1 MSGQED
7 SGDKTEKPTAKKLR
21 DARKKGDVAK
31 SKDITNTLSLV
42 IWLTL
47 FWLATTHVAMEF
59 AFLFDAVFHQIG
71 QVKSSVD
78 GNGVVALTNMGVLA
92 FRGIALVTIPIL
104 LVAGLVGSLG
114 DFLQVGPVFALEK
127 MKLDFTKLNPVS
139 GLKRI
144 FTMDNLF
151 EIGKSMLKIL
161 LLIVVTYLVVKVM
174 LPELARLP
182 LGGIGDATTMY
193 HKTMMW
199 LLGITVL
206 VFFFVSFADLG
217 YQHHSFTK
225 KMMMSMRDIRQ
236 EMKDDEGDPYIKAKR
251 KQLHQ
256 EWSQQNTNQAV
267 KNASV
272 LVVNPTHIA
281 IAIEYGTEAAPIP
294 VVTAKGQDH
303 LVPLMKQIAQEAGVP
318 IMRNVP
324 LARRLNA
331 LAELDEYIPQET
343 FEAVAEVLHWAQ
355 AVRDGQQSRE
365 SGEREL
371 AVMN

>member
-7 SGDKTEKPTAKKLR
+7 SGDKTEKPTSKKLR

-42 IWLTL
+42 IWLIL

-59 AFLFDAVFHQIG
+59 SLLFNTVFTQIG
-71 QVKSSVD
+71 QVKSSVE
-78 GNGVVALTNMGVLA
+78 GSGSMAMTNIGVLA
-92 FRGIALVTIPIL
+92 FRGLALVTIPIL
-104 LVAGLVGSLG
+104 LAAGLIGSLG
-114 DFLQVGPVFALEK
+114 DFLQIGPVFALEK
-127 MKLDFTKLNPVS
+127 MKLDFSKLNPAS

-151 EIGKSMLKIL
+151 EIAKSMLKIL
-161 LLIVVTYLVVKVM
+161 LLIAVTFLVVKVM

-182 LGGIGDATTMY
+182 LGGVGDATTMY
-193 HKTMMW
+193 HKAMMW
-199 LLGITVL
+199 LLGITVI

-225 KMMMSMRDIRQ
+225 KMMMSMRDIKQ

-256 EWSQQNTNQAV
+256 EWSQQNTTQAV
-267 KNASV
+267 KSASV

-294 VVTAKGQDH
+294 IVTAKGQDH
-303 LVPLMKQIAQEAGVP
+303 LVPMMKQIALEAGVP

-331 LAELDEYIPQET
+331 LAEVDEFIPQET

-355 AVRDGQQSRE
+355 AVRDGQQSPE

>member
-1 MSGQED
+1 MSGQDD

-31 SKDITNTLSLV
+31 SKDVTNTLSLV
-42 IWLTL
+42 IWLML
-47 FWLATTHVAMEF
+47 FWLATTHVGMEF
-59 AFLFDAVFHQIG
+59 SMLFDTVFKQIG
-71 QVKSSVD
+71 QVKASVEGSGD
-78 GNGVVALTNMGVLA
+78 IAMSNMGTLA
-92 FRGIALVTIPIL
+92 FRGLAVVTIPIL
-104 LVAGLVGSLG
+104 LVAGLIGSLG

-127 MKLDFTKLNPVS
+127 MKLDFSKLNPAA

-151 EIGKSMLKIL
+151 EIGKSIIKIL
-161 LLIVVTYLVVKVM
+161 LLIVVTYAVIKVM

-182 LGGIGDATTMY
+182 LGGVGDATTMY

-217 YQHHSFTK
+217 YQHYSFTK
-225 KMMMSMRDIRQ
+225 KMKMSMRDIKQ

-256 EWSQQNTNQAV
+256 EWSQQNTTQAV
-267 KNASV
+267 KSASV

-294 VVTAKGQDH
+294 IVTAKGQDH
-303 LVPLMKQIAQEAGVP
+303 LVPIMKQIAMEEGVP

-331 LAELDEYIPQET
+331 LAEVDEFIPQET

-371 AVMN
+371 AVTG

>member
-1 MSGQED
+1 MSGQDD

-21 DARKKGDVAK
+21 EARKKGDVAK
-31 SKDITNTLSLV
+31 SKDVTNTISLM
-42 IWLTL
+42 IWLML
-47 FWLATTHVAMEF
+47 FWLATTHVTAEF
-59 AFLFDAVFHQIG
+59 SMLFDAVFKQIG
-71 QVKSSVD
+71 QVKAAVEGSGGTAMSNI
-78 GNGVVALTNMGVLA
+78 GILA
-92 FRGIALVTIPIL
+92 FRGLAAATIPL
-104 LVAGLVGSLG
+104 LLAAGLLGSLG
-114 DFLQVGPVFALEK
+114 DFLQIGPVFALEK
-127 MKLDFTKLNPVS
+127 MKLDFSKLNPAA

-144 FTMDNLF
+144 FTMDNVF
-151 EIGKSMLKIL
+151 EIAKSTIKIL
-161 LLIVVTYLVVKVM
+161 VLIVVTYAVIKVM

-182 LGGIGDATTMY
+182 LGGLGDASSLY
-193 HKTMMW
+193 HKAMMW

-225 KMMMSMRDIRQ
+225 KMMMSRRDIKQ

-256 EWSQQNTNQAV
+256 EWSQQNSMQAV

-281 IAIEYGTEAAPIP
+281 IAIEYGTDAAPIP
-294 VVTAKGQDH
+294 IVTAKGQDH
-303 LVPLMKQIAQEAGVP
+303 LVPMMKQIALEAGVP

-324 LARRLNA
+324 LARRLNS
-331 LAELDEYIPQET
+331 LAEVDEFIPQET

-355 AVRDGQQSRE
+355 AVRDGLQMPE

-371 AVMN
+371 AVMA